1 MNARNLGIFNSDGV
15 FGNDKLLKRSVWAR
29 ISNSDKIFLTLSAF
43 EFNLGGQLSQRA
55 LKLPTGRESSMKI
68 SNRGFAVIAG
78 LLLFVFAAFVWW
90 KGFPSNYILLS
101 RIVLVGLALT
111 VVFMAVAAI
120 IYSRRENSMKIGNKG
135 FAVIAGLLLL
145 VAAAVMWKYGF
156 PEMDRDNPNPHYM
169 LLSQI
174 VLVGLALTVV
184 FMAILAIIYSVMGV
198 EDAKQALGLP
208 EGSVRALLA
217 FSLVLIFVCL
227 AAFLFGEVNKNNQP
241 VEGKT
246 LTAVTEIQLADLKTN
261 FVVASQLAKDQSG
274 QVQYEQK
281 LGGQDGKTP
290 VNDIQH
296 PLYTVTYYPKGNK
309 DAEDFAKQIFTTL
322 ATVFVSVVSFYFG
335 SSVTTSAAA
344 AGARA
349 ALGPDGKPSALQGA
363 LTNALADSHNA
374 QAPLDKASQALDAAR
389 KDAQANPADP
399 QKQAALLAAQKAF
412 DDAKQD
418 LQDKQNKVAA
428 AQKAAGDTDPKAP
441 KPSTGQNA

>member
-1 MNARNLGIFNSDGV
+1 
-15 FGNDKLLKRSVWAR
+15 
-29 ISNSDKIFLTLSAF
+29 
-43 EFNLGGQLSQRA
+43 
-55 LKLPTGRESSMKI
+55 MKI

-111 VVFMAVAAI
+111 VVFMAITAV
-120 IYSRRENSMKIGNKG
+120 IYSRRENSMKIGDKG

-145 VAAAVMWKYGF
+145 VAAAVMWSYGF
-156 PEMDRDNPNPHYM
+156 PTMKEENPNPHYM

-208 EGSVRALLA
+208 DGSVRALLA

-227 AAFLFGEVNKNNQP
+227 GAFLFSEVNKNNQP
-241 VEGKT
+241 VEVKT
-246 LTAVTEIQLADLKTN
+246 LSPVPESQLADLKTN

-290 VNDIQH
+290 VNDVQH
-296 PLYTVTYYPKGNK
+296 PLYTVTYYPKGSK

-322 ATVFVSVVSFYFG
+322 ATVFVSVISFYFG
-335 SSVTTSAAA
+335 SSVTTSAAKA
-344 AGARA
+344 VQG
-349 ALGPDGKPSALQGA
+349 GDGKPSALQAA

-374 QAPLDKASQALDAAR
+374 QAALDKASQALDAAK
-389 KDAQANPADP
+389 KDTQANPADP
-399 QKQAALLAAQKAF
+399 QKQAALQAAQKAF

-428 AQKAAGDTDPKAP
+428 AQNAVSDADPKAP